1 MSRWFYINSQSNHR
15 IILFLDTKIETKSNS
30 ITQLSLLSSLCNEV
44 RFSNCTDLIWSF
56 WPLYTRLVDFLIN
69 LELFFVCMI
78 YSSQIF
84 KIVWNMA
91 QKNWLQIRLFSNR
104 DFFKRKQTFNF
115 SSSVSTRWYRDLLHK
130 IIVKKHRPKLS

>member
-1 MSRWFYINSQSNHR
+1 MSTFCHACRLYVNSQSDHR
-15 IILFLDTKIETKSNS
+15 IILFLDTKIKIISNS
-30 ITQLSLLSSLCNEV
+30 ITQFTLLSSLCNEV

-91 QKNWLQIRLFSNR
+91 QKKLITNQSFQQQRFFQKETNLQ
-104 DFFKRKQTFNF
+104 FFILCKHEM
-115 SSSVSTRWYRDLLHK
+115 VS
-130 IIVKKHRPKLS
+130 KLAA